1 MDINSQLQG
10 MLGTAPAQPVTS
22 GASPSANAMPAL
34 SSIATNGSLF
44 AQGISKL
51 TQTLENVLT
60 ELGAP

>member
-10 MLGTAPAQPVTS
+10 MLGTAPTASITS
-22 GASPSANAMPAL
+22 GASPAANSVLAL
-34 SSIATNGSLF
+34 SSIATNGSLL

-51 TQTLENVLT
+51 TQTLETVLT